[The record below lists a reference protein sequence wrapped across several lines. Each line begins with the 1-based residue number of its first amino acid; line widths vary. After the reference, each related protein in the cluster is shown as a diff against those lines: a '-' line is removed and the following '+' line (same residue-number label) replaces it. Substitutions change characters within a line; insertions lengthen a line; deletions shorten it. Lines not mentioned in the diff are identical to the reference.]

1 MQVFH
6 PHFSWRRAGGTALLT
21 ATALLSGCDMLGT
34 LGVVT
39 PGQKMAEAEAESK
52 AIGGACR
59 HALRSIEDC
68 YRDNPKSSKAQ
79 VFEGWREMDTYMR
92 ENEIEGMPSAPVPP
106 VPQPVVEAPSIIET
120 NPEGKDGKAAK
131 PEKPA
136 KAATGAAAP

>member
-6 PHFSWRRAGGTALLT
+6 PQFSWRRAGGTALLA

-79 VFEGWREMDTYMR
+79 VFEGWREMDIYMR

-106 VPQPVVEAPSIIET
+106 APQPVVEAPSIIET

>member
-6 PHFSWRRAGGTALLT
+6 PHFSWRRAGGTALLA
-21 ATALLSGCDMLGT
+21 ATALLSGCDMLAT

-39 PGQKMAEAEAESK
+39 PGQKNAAAEAESK

-92 ENEIEGMPSAPVPP
+92 ENNIQGMPAAPVPP
-106 VPQPVVEAPSIIET
+106 APQPTVEAPPTPEP

-136 KAATGAAAP
+136 AGAGAK